1 MPWGQYVG
9 TTILRDE
16 GFLKNIRPAY
26 QALGAGKLLSRTGAA
41 AALAGLLAAS
51 IAPTG
56 SAAQEL
62 LPFKE
67 RNIGVTRS
75 GATEQPRSEAD
86 QALVDG
92 WGSTGRSG
100 ARRPSTIPWRR

>member
-26 QALGAGKLLSRTGAA
+26 QALGSGKLLSRTGAA

-56 SAAQEL
+56 SAGQEL

-67 RNIGVTRS
+67 RNIDVSRE
-75 GATEQPRSEAD
+75 GATQLPRSEATRRSSM
-86 QALVDG
+86 G
-92 WGSTGRSG
+92 GRSTGRRG
-100 ARRPSTIPWRR
+100 VRRPSTMPWRH